1 VASVATQY
9 AALAGSPLALAL
21 GAAALGVCL
30 VGPAVNHAILRWVG
44 WRVVVP
50 VLLGR
55 VPERQELRRSPARCR
70 DCGDPLG
77 PAASAALPW
86 AVSAGS
92 CRGCGSRLPHWCGA
106 VEAATGVSFG
116 LAAGVA
122 GWSASLVPVLPL
134 FGGLVAMSAVDLWC
148 MRIPTRFAHVTGV
161 CVLAGLVVAAGLEGD
176 AEPLFGAAV
185 GCATFGGGLL
195 TLYLVSP
202 RMLGFG
208 DVRLGA
214 VAGLVIGWLTWT
226 PEHPVADPIA
236 RVLGAALVAGL
247 VGTVVGTVLLV
258 IRRASEPFP
267 FGPSLAVGTVVVVLT
282 SL

>member
-1 VASVATQY
+1 
-9 AALAGSPLALAL
+9 
-21 GAAALGVCL
+21 
-30 VGPAVNHAILRWVG
+30 
-44 WRVVVP
+44 
-50 VLLGR
+50 
-55 VPERQELRRSPARCR
+55 
-70 DCGDPLG
+70 
-77 PAASAALPW
+77 
-86 AVSAGS
+86 
-92 CRGCGSRLPHWCGA
+92 
-106 VEAATGVSFG
+106 
-116 LAAGVA
+116 
-122 GWSASLVPVLPL
+122 
-134 FGGLVAMSAVDLWC
+134 MSAVDLWC
-148 MRIPTRFAHVTGV
+148 MRIPTRFAHATGV

-185 GCATFGGGLL
+185 GGATFGGGLL
-195 TLYLVSP
+195 ALYLVSP

-236 RVLGAALVAGL
+236 GVLGAALVAGL

-258 IRRASEPFP
+258 IRRGSEPFP